1 MQLLLFVAGLAAL
14 VMGASLLVRGAS
26 SLAASFGVSPLVIGL
41 TVVAFGTSAPEIAV
55 SVGAVA
61 NGQDDLA
68 VGNVVGS
75 NIFNILAILGL
86 SALIVPLSVNRQLI
100 RQEVPIMVGVSL
112 LLVLLCLD
120 GSIGLFDSA
129 LLLSLLFAYTGLL
142 IVQSRREHAREIRA
156 AAMMAGETPAAADGS
171 VAAETAT
178 ASSTADAPQKDS
190 LPKQIVLILA
200 GLAGLVLG
208 SEWLVDAAVA
218 FARALGVS
226 ELVIGLTIVAAGT
239 SLPEVAASVTA
250 ALKGERDMAVGNV
263 VGSNIFNILG
273 CLGISGLVAGGS
285 GLTVTASVQSFDI
298 WVMMATALACIPVFM
313 SAREISRWEG
323 LFFLL
328 YYAVYT
334 AYLILAAQQADI
346 LPSYVQTFTTIVV
359 PLTVLS
365 FAGLTWWQQKS
376 LRR

>member
-55 SVGAVA
+55 SIGAVA

-129 LLLSLLFAYTGLL
+129 LLLSLLFAYT
-142 IVQSRREHAREIRA
+142 
-156 AAMMAGETPAAADGS
+156 
-171 VAAETAT
+171 
-178 ASSTADAPQKDS
+178 
-190 LPKQIVLILA
+190 
-200 GLAGLVLG
+200 
-208 SEWLVDAAVA
+208 
-218 FARALGVS
+218 
-226 ELVIGLTIVAAGT
+226 
-239 SLPEVAASVTA
+239 
-250 ALKGERDMAVGNV
+250 
-263 VGSNIFNILG
+263 
-273 CLGISGLVAGGS
+273 
-285 GLTVTASVQSFDI
+285 
-298 WVMMATALACIPVFM
+298 
-313 SAREISRWEG
+313 
-323 LFFLL
+323 
-328 YYAVYT
+328 
-334 AYLILAAQQADI
+334 
-346 LPSYVQTFTTIVV
+346 
-359 PLTVLS
+359 
-365 FAGLTWWQQKS
+365 
-376 LRR
+376 